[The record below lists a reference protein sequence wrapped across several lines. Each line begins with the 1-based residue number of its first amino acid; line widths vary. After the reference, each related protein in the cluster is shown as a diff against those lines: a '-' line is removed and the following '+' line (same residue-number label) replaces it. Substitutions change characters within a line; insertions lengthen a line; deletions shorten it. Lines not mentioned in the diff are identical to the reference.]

1 MPPEATLRKEADR
14 YILTVKNNGKTVVSN
29 LLYIEKGS
37 FTREDGVEITLS
49 PFYMGETT
57 VTQELYEA
65 VTGETPSRFK
75 GFCHPV
81 EKVTWYEAIDFC
93 EKLNLLLKIEPPCYQ
108 IDKQKKDENNKDGD
122 DKLKWTVTHLPQNA
136 GFRLPTEAQWEYA
149 ARAGENTKYAASNIL
164 ENVGWYEQNNYYETK
179 PVAQKFP
186 NKFGLYDMSGNVW
199 EWCWDWYGDYD
210 KNVKENPTGAKE
222 GAGRVGR
229 GGAWRND
236 AVGSLPANRGI
247 WYPRDSYDFLGF
259 RCLFVPQF

>member
-37 FTREDGVEITLS
+37 FTRQDGVEIKLS

-65 VTGETPSRFK
+65 VTGNTPSRFK

-81 EKVTWYEAIDFC
+81 EKVTWYDAIDFC
-93 EKLNLLLKIEPPCYQ
+93 QKLNLLLKIEPPCYQ
-108 IDKQKKDENNKDGD
+108 VDKQKKDENNKDDD

-199 EWCWDWYGDYD
+199 EWCWDWYGNYD
-210 KNVKENPTGAKE
+210 KNVKENPQGAPPSSN
-222 GAGRVGR
+222 RVLR
-229 GGAWRND
+229 GGSWYGNADRCRV
-236 AVGSLPANRGI
+236 AFRGI
-247 WYPRDSYDFLGF
+247 SNASNRYSSYGF
-259 RCLFVPQF
+259 RLVRSY